1 VKHQESI
8 ELGRV
13 QGVLSLARRLKSIA
27 YLHDMPIYAIEKKIN
42 EVLTYGSLNQV
53 DIPALEDIIKRHDR

>member
-13 QGVLSLARRLKSIA
+13 QGVLSLAMGLKSIA

-42 EVLTYGSLNQV
+42 EVLAYGSLNQV